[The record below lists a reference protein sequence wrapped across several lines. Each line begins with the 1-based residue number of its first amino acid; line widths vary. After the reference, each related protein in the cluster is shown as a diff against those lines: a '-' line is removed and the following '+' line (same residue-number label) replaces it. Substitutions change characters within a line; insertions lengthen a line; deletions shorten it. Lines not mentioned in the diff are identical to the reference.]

1 MSDSFWGLMYCG
13 ENDSD
18 GREKAA
24 ARAEPDDDEVELS
37 GDDGWLP
44 VPVMAG
50 AESLRRG
57 FRLCNC
63 KAFARAFS

>member
-1 MSDSFWGLMYCG
+1 MSDNFWGLMCCD

-18 GREKAA
+18 GSEKAA
-24 ARAEPDDDEVELS
+24 ARAEPEDEVELS
-37 GDDGWLP
+37 GDDGRLP
-44 VPVMAG
+44 APVMAG

-57 FRLCNC
+57 FRLCSC